1 MAEGRSFDVAI
12 EHQALQDQRPLEE
25 GVAAAVYRA
34 VSEDPQ
40 GHVLVFLPG
49 VGEIE
54 RTARQL
60 ASGLPSSTQVL
71 PLHGRLKAA
80 AQDAALKPCDHQ
92 KVVLATNIAETSLT
106 LDGVTSVV
114 DSGLVRRPRFDPRIG
129 LDRLET
135 VNHSQASATQR
146 AGRAGRTRSGRCI
159 RLWTSQAQSL
169 RLPHDPPAVVRTDL
183 AATVLQLY
191 AWGARPQEF
200 LWFERPAESA
210 IETAEG
216 LLMRL
221 GALTE
226 SEPRSLT
233 PLGTQ
238 LAQLPVRPRLGRVIV
253 AGKALGVLESAAA
266 AAALSS
272 ERDPWR
278 DYEGSADLMLRL
290 EWLRQGRR
298 KGVDPRAHQAVLRVT
313 EQLIRLGRKLDV
325 AREES
330 NRDADARVVQA
341 LIAGFPDRVGL
352 RREKGARQ
360 LLLSGG
366 QGVELAPGLRCGDCV
381 VAVTLTAGAR
391 GRTPWVRVVAEVDP
405 EHLSAS
411 WVDEAVFD
419 RERQAVSER
428 QALRFGALVLKSRSL
443 PHGTNPERVSQVLVQ
458 AAQGAV
464 ETLFSF
470 SAEDGRVPRRLLFA
484 RSVRPDVDWPAW
496 IDEPASLLPEWC
508 EGRRSFEQI
517 MQLDV
522 SADFLARLTWPQ
534 RQMLD
539 TVAPDRM
546 KLPSGSTA
554 QVQYPEGQPPVLA
567 ARIQQ
572 LFGMM
577 ETPVL
582 GGVTLTV
589 HLLAPNRRPAQITQD
604 LAGFWSGSY
613 ADVRK
618 DLRGRYPRHA
628 WPEDPSQAIPED
640 RPKRRR

>member
-1 MAEGRSFDVAI
+1 MTRLSLPVDAILPDLLAALAEHASALVCAPPGSGKTTRVPPALCDGLGDGQILLLQPRRIAARASARRIAQERGCAVGDEVGYRVRFDNQTSEQTRIVVLTEGLLTRQLQSDPFLEGVSAVILDEFHERSLHSDLALALLREVQQEARPDLKIVVMSATLDAKPIQDFLGGEQNCPLLLAEGRSFDVAI
-12 EHQALQDQRPLEE
+12 EHQALQDRRPLEE

-226 SEPRSLT
+226 SEPRS
-233 PLGTQ
+233 
-238 LAQLPVRPRLGRVIV
+238 ADPVGHSVGPV
-253 AGKALGVLESAAA
+253 AG
-266 AAALSS
+266 SS
-272 ERDPWR
+272 V
-278 DYEGSADLMLRL
+278 S
-290 EWLRQGRR
+290 
-298 KGVDPRAHQAVLRVT
+298 
-313 EQLIRLGRKLDV
+313 
-325 AREES
+325 
-330 NRDADARVVQA
+330 
-341 LIAGFPDRVGL
+341 VG
-352 RREKGARQ
+352 
-360 LLLSGG
+360 
-366 QGVELAPGLRCGDCV
+366 
-381 VAVTLTAGAR
+381 
-391 GRTPWVRVVAEVDP
+391 
-405 EHLSAS
+405 
-411 WVDEAVFD
+411 
-419 RERQAVSER
+419 
-428 QALRFGALVLKSRSL
+428 
-443 PHGTNPERVSQVLVQ
+443 
-458 AAQGAV
+458 
-464 ETLFSF
+464 
-470 SAEDGRVPRRLLFA
+470 
-484 RSVRPDVDWPAW
+484 
-496 IDEPASLLPEWC
+496 
-508 EGRRSFEQI
+508 
-517 MQLDV
+517 
-522 SADFLARLTWPQ
+522 
-534 RQMLD
+534 
-539 TVAPDRM
+539 
-546 KLPSGSTA
+546 
-554 QVQYPEGQPPVLA
+554 
-567 ARIQQ
+567 
-572 LFGMM
+572 
-577 ETPVL
+577 
-582 GGVTLTV
+582 
-589 HLLAPNRRPAQITQD
+589 
-604 LAGFWSGSY
+604 
-613 ADVRK
+613 
-618 DLRGRYPRHA
+618 
-628 WPEDPSQAIPED
+628 
-640 RPKRRR
+640 